1 VNAKLRSDLASQ
13 RTKLYAILSQY
24 QTFTQII
31 SSQGCGAVGRAGNL
45 ESIHNNIH
53 IKFAPGHLMPTSVA
67 AFDPLFWLHHAN
79 VDRQIALHQALYPN
93 TYLEQCTA
101 NGATFTIE
109 DGELL
114 DAGSGE

>member
-1 VNAKLRSDLASQ
+1 
-13 RTKLYAILSQY
+13 
-24 QTFTQII
+24 
-31 SSQGCGAVGRAGNL
+31 
-45 ESIHNNIH
+45 
-53 IKFAPGHLMPTSVA
+53 MPTSVA

-93 TYLEQCTA
+93 TYLKQCKA
-101 NGATFTIE
+101 DGATFTIG